1 MAGQRLS
8 RCTIFK
14 YTKIIP
20 GKSIFQKVVI
30 YERGGRREE
39 MSVVSKAELMERFG
53 LSEKEI
59 EELEAAAD
67 AADRGE
73 WPKGKITR
81 IGRPSLYEE
90 ETETVSHKEPKS
102 KIIALDAKARALG
115 ISRSQALRQA
125 TDLWLMQG

>member
-1 MAGQRLS
+1 
-8 RCTIFK
+8 
-14 YTKIIP
+14 
-20 GKSIFQKVVI
+20 
-30 YERGGRREE
+30 
-39 MSVVSKAELMERFG
+39 MSVVSRAELMERFG

>member
-30 YERGGRREE
+30 YERGGREE

-90 ETETVSHKEPKS
+90 ETETVSHKESKS